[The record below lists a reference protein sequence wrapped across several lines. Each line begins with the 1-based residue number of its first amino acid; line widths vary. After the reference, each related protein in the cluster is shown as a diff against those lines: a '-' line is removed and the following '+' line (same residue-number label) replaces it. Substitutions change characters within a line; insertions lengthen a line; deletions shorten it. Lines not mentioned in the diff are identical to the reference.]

1 MSLGEWDIFT
11 LQMSNIFDCILEFT
25 FRETHS
31 VPAMFSPL
39 TYTILDQ
46 RKVPSIRLCCRVHL
60 YDHGFLC
67 MSLDRKG
74 PSCFCKLNG
83 YSDCVRSTAAS
94 SVDAYFT
101 MESKFKLI
109 WSVSHPPPSPH
120 HHHHH
125 HSSPLSSSPPP
136 LSSSPPPP
144 SSPFSSPS
152 SSSRILSSQLPSL
165 LVEKLLLVASGGV
178 EVRFDHMVW
187 CLPKLFCVFHCF
199 SAKQQICSWRLVV
212 VAE

>member
-60 YDHGFLC
+60 CDHGFLC

-101 MESKFKLI
+101 MESKFELI
-109 WSVSHPPPSPH
+109 WNVSHPPP
-120 HHHHH
+120 HHH
-125 HSSPLSSSPPP
+125 HSSP

-178 EVRFDHMVW
+178 EVRFDTVW